1 MVDGT
6 GPTITAVS
14 QQIAPADYQAD
25 GVFWHNLG
33 VFQVTSGTTLV
44 VQLNGN
50 SSPVLAD
57 AVQLVACDAA
67 PAGNMSLSA
76 GAFSINAQGQM
87 SVTYT
92 VNSSNGSS
100 VVPFSI
106 GICGSPDKTQ
116 PTNVLQEY
124 QVADPSMLTPGQHTA
139 LIDAALS
146 GLTEDDYLVAKLDVN
161 NQIYQTSQS
170 SCVSLPATLPPGGMF
185 QQSDGSLYVL
195 GVPDSGNNNI
205 DDSVGVAQ
213 DPNSGNVT
221 ITTTNSSGSVVSTNT
236 FSGVSDVTVST
247 PLGGNSIAVD
257 PTMPVSV
264 FGGAAS
270 SANGNTGTGV
280 SGQTANLP
288 TISVAADSNAQPAV
302 FYVKSDGTD
311 TSDLV
316 VQCVLTP
323 NGTARLTTDFRLSG
337 NGLTT
342 PVWNSGSG
350 TYTFSVTIPAGQDA
364 ATITVSPVST
374 SSLASVTASLTLQP
388 NAAYTVSSSSSAA
401 ATITTQEQMTIGFA
415 NSSAT
420 VNITSYTGPSVS
432 MNINRTGQGNWIA
445 FDYSIAGTATNGSDY
460 VDYWTQ
466 GPLGTSASDLSDDL
480 TITPYSN
487 GGIMVPPRR
496 SRSPC
501 NLVSAMWW
509 TRTTRPKP

>member
-1 MVDGT
+1 MTTIQAGFNGTEQSIATPGGTGTAATWTFNNLPTGTDPYYDVYVTWNPQSSAATNALYAVVDGT

-50 SSPVLAD
+50 ASPVLAD

-67 PAGNMSLSA
+67 PAGNMSLYG

-92 VNSSNGSS
+92 VNSTNGSS

-124 QVADPSMLTPGQHTA
+124 QVTDPSMLTPGQHTA

-161 NQIYQTSQS
+161 NQVYQTAQS
-170 SCVSLPATLPPGGMF
+170 GSVSAPATLPPGGVF

-195 GVPDSGNNNI
+195 GVPDSTKSNNT
-205 DDSVGVAQ
+205 DDNVGVTQ

-221 ITTTNSSGSVVSTNT
+221 ITTTTSTGTPVTNT
-236 FSGVSDVTVST
+236 FSGVSSVTIST
-247 PLGGNSIAVD
+247 PLGGNSVAVD

-270 SANGNTGTGV
+270 STNGNTGTGV

-288 TISVAADSNAQPAV
+288 TISVVGNSNAQPAV
-302 FYVKSDGTD
+302 FYVESGGVNV
-311 TSDLV
+311 TSNV
-316 VQCVLTP
+316 VVNCS
-323 NGTARLTTDFRLSG
+323 LSASS
-337 NGLTT
+337 
-342 PVWNSGSG
+342 PPG
-350 TYTFSVTIPAGQDA
+350 TYYTLTDANGHTISRDRQRALFVFRDDSGGGGRDDRHAHSDPQL
-364 ATITVSPVST
+364 PVEQH
-374 SSLASVTASLTLQP
+374 LGHIDCAIQP
-388 NAAYTVSSSSSAA
+388 RVYC
-401 ATITTQEQMTIGFA
+401 Q
-415 NSSAT
+415 
-420 VNITSYTGPSVS
+420 
-432 MNINRTGQGNWIA
+432 
-445 FDYSIAGTATNGSDY
+445 
-460 VDYWTQ
+460 
-466 GPLGTSASDLSDDL
+466 
-480 TITPYSN
+480 
-487 GGIMVPPRR
+487 
-496 SRSPC
+496 
-501 NLVSAMWW
+501 
-509 TRTTRPKP
+509 